1 MRAATNTC
9 LQGLGLNITGGSGG
23 LLWGAMLQNSHC
35 IEVLMG
41 EQGVSKAWPL
51 SPDQLADFDF
61 AAVLSLVFFSL
72 AGSEAAVC
80 GAMSVLLQEY
90 DPT

>member
-1 MRAATNTC
+1 
-9 LQGLGLNITGGSGG
+9 
-23 LLWGAMLQNSHC
+23 
-35 IEVLMG
+35 MG
-41 EQGVSKAWPL
+41 EQGLSKAWPL